1 MLGTD
6 VFIVDHKEQ
15 GVTYAVCHKTGN
27 KIVFNENDEVLS
39 YTSSGGKNIGKHKY
53 TVSHA
58 IGDQRKVVLCWAD
71 DLDLVFCQYLI
82 DELCANLISRLGD
95 QLAYDEHRAVSRH
108 VSNDIRS
115 LSYVR
120 SVRELVKE
128 EFDKSM
134 TEGGRNQ

>member
-15 GVTYAVCHKTGN
+15 CVTYSVCPKTGN

-39 YTSSGGKNIGKHKY
+39 YTSSGGTTIGGHKY
-53 TVSHA
+53 TVSHG
-58 IGDQRKVVLCWAD
+58 IGDQSKVVLCWPD
-71 DLDLVFCQYLI
+71 DLDLVSCQYLI

-95 QLAYDEHRAVSRH
+95 QLAHDEHLTASRH

-115 LSYVR
+115 LSYVQ

>member
-1 MLGTD
+1 MIGD
-6 VFIVDHKEQ
+6 EVFVVDGEDQ
-15 GVTYAVCHKTGN
+15 CVTYATCPETGN
-27 KIVFNENDEVLS
+27 KIAFNENCEVLS
-39 YTSSGGKNIGKHKY
+39 YTSSGGKRLGDYKY
-53 TVSHA
+53 TVSRV
-58 IGDQRKVVLCWAD
+58 IGDQRKVVLCWPD
-71 DLDLVFCQYLI
+71 DLDLVSCQYLI

-95 QLAYDEHRAVSRH
+95 QLAYDEHLAVSRH

-115 LSYVR
+115 LSYVQ